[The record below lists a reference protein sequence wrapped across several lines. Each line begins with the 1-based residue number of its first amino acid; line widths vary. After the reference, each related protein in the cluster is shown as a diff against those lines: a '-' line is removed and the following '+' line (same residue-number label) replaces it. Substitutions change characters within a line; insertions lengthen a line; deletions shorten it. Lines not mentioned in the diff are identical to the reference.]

1 MESRNSITGDT
12 FSVQE
17 CNYLSRM
24 MQYELQSS
32 LVTRIFAVAA
42 ADDLKLSGYDVG
54 GPKARGERDM
64 AAMLGGRGSRVKT
77 EPGWHYASSTKYQVC
92 GAELAG

>member
-1 MESRNSITGDT
+1 MESRDSITGDT

-17 CNYLSRM
+17 CNYLSRV

-42 ADDLKLSGYDVG
+42 ADGLKLPGYDVG
-54 GPKARGERDM
+54 GPKA
-64 AAMLGGRGSRVKT
+64 
-77 EPGWHYASSTKYQVC
+77 
-92 GAELAG
+92 

>member
-1 MESRNSITGDT
+1 MEFRDSITGDT

-17 CNYLSRM
+17 CNYLSRV

-42 ADDLKLSGYDVG
+42 ADGLKLPGYDVG
-54 GPKARGERDM
+54 GPKA
-64 AAMLGGRGSRVKT
+64 
-77 EPGWHYASSTKYQVC
+77 
-92 GAELAG
+92 